1 MSLELRQNADFLNVR
16 SEDKASILCRASGK
30 VVQVGPGKVVQ
41 AGPAKGCLAQ
51 RLSRGSWN
59 EAPALFYKQS

>member
-30 VVQVGPGKVVQ
+30 VVQ
-41 AGPAKGCLAQ
+41 AGPEKGCLVQ